1 MIRRPRRSTLF
12 PYTTCFRSRNWGVG
26 TKKIGDG
33 PVFFRS
39 MERKKTGPDRKST
52 RLNSSHDDISHAVFC
67 LSKHHWRILT
77 RGLPGHSP
85 TGGALSPSH
94 HGQSLAR
101 TQRQSGAC
109 ASLTRRRRRRSC
121 FFLNNPGPPK
131 NYPLS
136 PLAPLRI

>member
-67 LSKHHWRILT
+67 LKRNAAHGKDRDRRKAQYGDCRKTLLKKGFIDHPFFFKDAPPPEAYTLSQHAV
-77 RGLPGHSP
+77 LP
-85 TGGALSPSH
+85 
-94 HGQSLAR
+94 
-101 TQRQSGAC
+101 
-109 ASLTRRRRRRSC
+109 
-121 FFLNNPGPPK
+121 
-131 NYPLS
+131 
-136 PLAPLRI
+136 I

>member
-67 LSKHHWRILT
+67 LKKTERKVVGSHRLEMHALQEERVGLVLRGCYLSAGFCLHHDSVNGI
-77 RGLPGHSP
+77 
-85 TGGALSPSH
+85 
-94 HGQSLAR
+94 
-101 TQRQSGAC
+101 
-109 ASLTRRRRRRSC
+109 C
-121 FFLNNPGPPK
+121 FFFFNDTPSPDV
-131 NYPLS
+131 S
-136 PLAPLRI
+136 PLAQHDALPI